1 MLIEF
6 VLPLDHLNAIRHDVG
21 WGNGYV
27 AIPMDHPLAG
37 KDYDEISEL
46 ANIRVHGG
54 LTFCGLGI
62 KGQPEITEGMW
73 IVGFDC
79 AHLGD
84 NPSSCPKEYVESQA
98 KILRKQ
104 LEKYRGR

>member
-1 MLIEF
+1 MFEF
-6 VLPLDHLNAIRHDVG
+6 VLPLDHLRSIKHDVG

-37 KDYDEISEL
+37 KHYDEIHEL
-46 ANIRVHGG
+46 CDIQVHGG
-54 LTFCGLGI
+54 LTYSNLGI
-62 KGQPEITEGMW
+62 IGQPEYTEGMW

-84 NPSSCPKEYVESQA
+84 NPSTCPKEYVENQA

-104 LEKYRGR
+104 LERYERR